1 MSKLIVQTERGVS
14 RDRPVRAENIPTGEV
29 FFGEIGGHRGVF
41 LRTSDRIVS
50 LESPECSWMCS
61 NSSPQ
66 VYGYQAAEAAK
77 LVVS

>member
-1 MSKLIVQTERGVS
+1 MSKLDVHVVAGDSEDEG
-14 RDRPVRAENIPTGEV
+14 VRAESIPAGEV
-29 FFGEIGGHRGVF
+29 FFGEIGGQRGVF

-50 LESPECSWMCS
+50 LESPECSWICS

-66 VYGYQAAEAAK
+66 VYGYRLAETAK